1 MQVCTPKKTGR
12 SKTAKTADAVGGFAK
27 QNFDNRPF
35 CVAKCF
41 DRLTAQDGAV
51 AEATFVYESHDQRL
65 SPLAAPLSRTR
76 ISYGKPKLRRNAAQF
91 FRFSK
96 V

>member
-1 MQVCTPKKTGR
+1 MNRKVCTPKKTGR

-41 DRLTAQDGAV
+41 DQWTAKIDAAAV
-51 AEATFVYESHDQRL
+51 GSFAKQSSEYDAAVEDRFAKQSSDHTKACGCGQ
-65 SPLAAPLSRTR
+65 SP
-76 ISYGKPKLRRNAAQF
+76 
-91 FRFSK
+91 RF
-96 V
+96 

>member
-1 MQVCTPKKTGR
+1 MNRKVCTPKKTGR

-41 DRLTAQDGAV
+41 DHDAAV
-51 AEATFVYESHDQRL
+51 ADSFAKQSSEYGAFALATFVYESHDQRL
-65 SPLAAPLSRTR
+65 PPSR
-76 ISYGKPKLRRNAAQF
+76 SL
-91 FRFSK
+91 FSGHA
-96 V
+96 

>member
-1 MQVCTPKKTGR
+1 MGFSYVFKLLFNSNSYNFKIKYNSENLDRAMNRKVCTPKKTGR

-41 DRLTAQDGAV
+41 DLLTAQDGAV
-51 AEATFVYESHDQRL
+51 AK
-65 SPLAAPLSRTR
+65 
-76 ISYGKPKLRRNAAQF
+76 GN
-91 FRFSK
+91 FRFRKS
-96 V
+96 